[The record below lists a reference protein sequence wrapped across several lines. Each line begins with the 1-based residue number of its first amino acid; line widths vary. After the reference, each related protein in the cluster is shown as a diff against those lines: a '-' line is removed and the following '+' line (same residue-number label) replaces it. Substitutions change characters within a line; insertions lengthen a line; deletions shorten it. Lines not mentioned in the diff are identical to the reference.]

1 MTSTLVVSVEP
12 PWPSVHGGRLRT
24 ARLAEALR
32 DAGHRVTVA
41 APGLGEVWSAPPGIA
56 TVELSTRP
64 AGSPAIVRGALSL
77 RPKVGVVHLGRCT
90 DAIAALATE
99 AEVVVWAQ
107 PYVAA
112 VAGPAPGCVEVID
125 VQNVEAARAASM
137 AATGSVARRLLRHLE
152 AVKAARWEPT
162 VWRRAAVCLALNDRD
177 AAVVAAAGAHVV
189 LAPNGIDVHP
199 VVTSPSAAVVGLVA
213 SYTYGPNV
221 DAARWFVG
229 HVWPAV
235 RAVRP
240 DAVLVVAGRGADRA
254 VGELAGEGIEVIAD
268 FDDARA
274 LYARTAVVVAPVR
287 TGGGSQLKVTE
298 ALSHHRVVVASPYSA
313 EAAPATARDAGAVV
327 VADTVGQWV
336 DALVRLL
343 VEVDDR
349 RRIEAAL
356 GEPGVMPTWDRT
368 LRDAVEAI
376 DAAVAG
382 HDHRRAGG
390 PVRRRR
396 RLR

>member
-112 VAGPAPGCVEVID
+112 VAGPAPGCVEV
-125 VQNVEAARAASM
+125 
-137 AATGSVARRLLRHLE
+137 
-152 AVKAARWEPT
+152 
-162 VWRRAAVCLALNDRD
+162 
-177 AAVVAAAGAHVV
+177 
-189 LAPNGIDVHP
+189 IDVHP